1 MVDSKLIFSLFET
14 EPENQHKQVEV
25 EAEYHPLVLIRLF
38 TKLVLQADKFSR
50 QLTLQQAYGRQID
63 VQELETFNKLL
74 VYNHAYQYLILL
86 NVDDPEHNNWLQSRY
101 GYELKIACDRMIH
114 LYEELEL
121 YEKCITLKKVLD
133 HLVQIKEV
141 AIS

>member
-1 MVDSKLIFSLFET
+1 MVDGKLIFSLFET
-14 EPENQHKQVEV
+14 EPENQHNQVAV

-38 TKLVLQADKFSR
+38 TKLVLQGAKFSR
-50 QLTLQQAYGRQID
+50 QLTLQQARNRQID

-86 NVDDPEHNNWLQSRY
+86 NVDDPEHRNWLQSTY
-101 GYELKIACDRMIH
+101 GSELKIACDRM
-114 LYEELEL
+114 LQFYEELEL

-133 HLVQIKEV
+133 FLGQVKEV